1 MTQNDVNMVNG
12 EHIHRKLKL
21 SDGCFLYTTGSGH
34 VYLDSDPEN
43 ETDDFAVHWIG
54 QFNLKLTYDDDALI
68 VLVNRVRNKTFPAFP
83 IWGEKH
89 ES

>member
-1 MTQNDVNMVNG
+1 MNQNDVNMVNG

-34 VYLDSDPEN
+34 IYLDSDPEN

-54 QFNLKLTYDDDALI
+54 QLNLKLTYDDDYL
-68 VLVNRVRNKTFPAFP
+68 VKFVNRVIKRTFPQFD
-83 IWGEKH
+83 IYGVK
-89 ES
+89 S